1 MTRVSQEHLDAR
13 RQQILDAA
21 RRCFVRS
28 GFHATS
34 MQEVLAEAG
43 LSAGAVYR
51 YFKGK
56 DAIIAAITAQA
67 LDDIEAAFERQ
78 GAEPLPPLER
88 IVDLV
93 LEPGKPPL
101 DDTPESAQLLLQV
114 WSEALRSPS
123 LAERYREVLDRA
135 EHVFSRFVEQYQEQG
150 LVSADVPAAHVARVL
165 IGFVHGF
172 MVQRALDD
180 RVDAA
185 TFRSGLHA
193 LLSPASAAA
202 R

>member
-21 RRCFVRS
+21 RRCFIRS
-28 GFHATS
+28 SFHGTS
-34 MQEVLAEAG
+34 MQEVLTEAG
-43 LSAGAVYR
+43 LSSGAVYR

-56 DAIIAAITAQA
+56 DAIITAITEQA
-67 LDDIEAAFERQ
+67 LNEIEAAFDRQ
-78 GAEPLPPLER
+78 GDAPLPPLER

-93 LEPGKPPL
+93 LEPGNPPL

-114 WSEALRSPS
+114 WSETLRSPS
-123 LAERYREVLDRA
+123 LAERYREVLERA
-135 EHVFSRFVEQYQEQG
+135 EQVFSRFVEQYQQQG

-165 IGFVHGF
+165 IGLVHGF

-193 LLSPASAAA
+193 LLGAAGSAPS
-202 R
+202 

>member
-21 RRCFVRS
+21 RRCFIRS

-43 LSAGAVYR
+43 LSSGAVYR

-56 DAIIAAITAQA
+56 DAIITAITAQA
-67 LDDIEAAFERQ
+67 LQDIEAAFDRQ
-78 GAEPLPPLER
+78 GAAPLPPLEQ

-114 WSEALRSPS
+114 WSETVRSAS
-123 LAERYREVLDRA
+123 LAERYREVLERA
-135 EHVFSRFVEQYQEQG
+135 EQIFSRFVEQYQQQG
-150 LVSADVPAAHVARVL
+150 LVPADVPATHVARVL

-185 TFRSGLHA
+185 MFRSGLRA
-193 LLSPASAAA
+193 LLSPAGIAT